1 MWIFLGRLYLCDA
14 YYGLY
19 RVDLNKGGEII
30 PLVPANVVINGKRNL
45 ITNSLAISKDGK
57 TIYYTVSSTNFVLH
71 NGMYESLTSPSG
83 RVLKYD
89 VYGNISKVFIL
100 KL

>member
-1 MWIFLGRLYLCDA
+1 MNTENDPVL
-14 YYGLY
+14 
-19 RVDLNKGGEII
+19 LNSTVNDHLEKRIR
-30 PLVPANVVINGKRNL
+30 NGKRNL

>member
-1 MWIFLGRLYLCDA
+1 MNFLGRLYLCDA
-14 YYGLY
+14 YYGLH
-19 RVDLNKGGEII
+19 RVDLNKGGEIV

-89 VYGNISKVFIL
+89 VYGNISKVCIKYL
-100 KL
+100 Y